1 MPEAAALISWTYN
14 LGEGNLKT
22 STMLKRINAKRK
34 SDVPEEMRKWIN
46 QEGKPLLGL
55 LRRLWVEAAIFRS
68 MDPANAVTRAW
79 NEIDD
84 LSDWPAF

>member
-1 MPEAAALISWTYN
+1 
-14 LGEGNLKT
+14 
-22 STMLKRINAKRK
+22 MLKRINAKRK
-34 SDVPEEMRKWIN
+34 SDVPDEMLKWIN